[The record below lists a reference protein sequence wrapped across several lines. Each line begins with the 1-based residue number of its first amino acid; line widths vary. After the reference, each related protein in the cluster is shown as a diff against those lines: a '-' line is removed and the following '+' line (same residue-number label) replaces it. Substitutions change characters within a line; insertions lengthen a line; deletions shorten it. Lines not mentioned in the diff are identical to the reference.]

1 MPAVADHIREVEN
14 VAMGGVSKRDPWVV
28 QSWLRCV
35 NEHRLDP
42 TRSCEAFILPENELR
57 SHRQQSEELIAIAR
71 SGLEALYG
79 QMAGQNYVLL
89 LGDRAGVA
97 VEFLGDPHFDNRLRK
112 AGLYLGAEWSE
123 PRAGTCAI
131 GACIA
136 TGEALTIH
144 QTDHFDIT
152 HTPLSCTA
160 APIYDTRG
168 DFAAVLDIS
177 LLSSPIAKVSQNLA
191 LHMVAATVRRIELAN
206 LMAQTRHEW
215 VLRFSRSPDF
225 LDVDPEAAISLDG
238 SGRVLGMT
246 HRGAQLLA
254 RAAGVSWRRP
264 ELLIGQPLG
273 RFFELGVDDLG
284 ELTRQRPAHDRM
296 VVARDGNRLFAHAI
310 EPQLRRTRR
319 APVPAPVPA
328 TTGALAAL
336 GAGDPQIAAL
346 QVRAAKLARTVLPIL
361 IQGETGTGKEFLA
374 RALHEASGRAGP
386 FVAVNCAAIPEAL
399 IEAELFGHAPGAFTG
414 AAPGGRKGLVEAAA
428 GGTLFLDEIG
438 DMPLALQARLLRV
451 LAEGEVTPVGALRPR
466 RVDLRVVSA
475 THRDLPAQVRAG
487 ALREDLYYRLSA
499 ATLAL
504 PPLRAREDF
513 DWLADRLLGGRAR
526 LTPAARAALR
536 ARAWPGNLR
545 ELGNALAVA
554 AALCDGGVI
563 DRADLPP
570 EPGGAPALDG
580 EAEALRA
587 VLVRCRGNISEAARQ
602 LRVDRTTVHRRMR
615 RLGVNAH

>member
-1 MPAVADHIREVEN
+1 MAAAMEHIREVEN
-14 VAMGGVSKRDPWVV
+14 VALGRASKRDPWVV
-28 QSWLRCV
+28 QSWLRCI

-42 TRSCEAFILPENELR
+42 TRACEAFILSETELR
-57 SHRQQSEELIAIAR
+57 FHRQQSEELISIAR
-71 SGLEALYG
+71 SGLEGLYT

-89 LGDRAGVA
+89 LGDSAGVA
-97 VEFLGDPHFDNRLRK
+97 VEFLGDPNFDHRLRK

-144 QTDHFDIT
+144 QTDHFDVT

-168 DFAAVLDIS
+168 EFAAVLDIS
-177 LLSSPIAKVSQNLA
+177 LLSSPIAKASQNLA

-225 LDVDPEAAISLDG
+225 LDVDPEAAVSLDG
-238 SGRVLGMT
+238 SGRVIGMT
-246 HRGAQLLA
+246 HRGAQILA

-284 ELTRQRPAHDRM
+284 ELTRQRPTHDRT

-319 APVPAPVPA
+319 APAPARVPA
-328 TTGALAAL
+328 TTGALARL

-346 QVRAAKLARTVLPIL
+346 QAKAVKLAPTALPIL

-374 RALHEASGRAGP
+374 RALHDASGRRGP
-386 FVAVNCAAIPEAL
+386 FVAINCAAIPEAL

-414 AAPGGRKGLVEAAA
+414 AAPGGRKGLVEEAA

-438 DMPLALQARLLRV
+438 DMPARC
-451 LAEGEVTPVGALRPR
+451 
-466 RVDLRVVSA
+466 
-475 THRDLPAQVRAG
+475 
-487 ALREDLYYRLSA
+487 
-499 ATLAL
+499 
-504 PPLRAREDF
+504 AR
-513 DWLADRLLGGRAR
+513 
-526 LTPAARAALR
+526 
-536 ARAWPGNLR
+536 
-545 ELGNALAVA
+545 
-554 AALCDGGVI
+554 
-563 DRADLPP
+563 
-570 EPGGAPALDG
+570 
-580 EAEALRA
+580 
-587 VLVRCRGNISEAARQ
+587 IS
-602 LRVDRTTVHRRMR
+602 TTVCRPPPSSCRRSASAR
-615 RLGVNAH
+615 TSTG

>member
-1 MPAVADHIREVEN
+1 MPAAVEHIREVEN
-14 VAMGGVSKRDPWVV
+14 VAMGRASTRDPGVV

-42 TRSCEAFILPENELR
+42 SRACEAYILPERELR

-71 SGLEALYG
+71 SGLEALYA

-89 LGDRAGVA
+89 LGDSAGVA
-97 VEFLGDPHFDNRLRK
+97 VEFLGDPSFDHRLRK

-144 QTDHFDIT
+144 QSDHFDVT

-177 LLSSPIAKVSQNLA
+177 LLASPIAKVSQNLA

-225 LDVDPEAAISLDG
+225 LDVDPEAAVSLDG
-238 SGRVLGMT
+238 SGRVIGMT

-254 RAAGVSWRRP
+254 RAAGVSWRHP
-264 ELLIGQPLG
+264 ERLIGQPLG

-284 ELTRQRPAHDRM
+284 ELTRQRPTHDRM
-296 VVARDGNRLFAHAI
+296 VVAHDGNRLFAHAI
-310 EPQLRRTRR
+310 EPQLPRSRRDRR
-319 APVPAPVPA
+319 PSALAPA
-328 TTGALAAL
+328 TGALARL
-336 GAGDPQIAAL
+336 GAGDAGIAAL
-346 QVRAAKLARTVLPIL
+346 QAKAAKLAPTALPIL

-374 RALHEASGRAGP
+374 RALHEASRRPGP
-386 FVAVNCAAIPEAL
+386 FVAINCAAIPEGL

-414 AAPGGRKGLVEAAA
+414 AAPGGRKGLVEEAA

-451 LAEGEVTPVGALRPR
+451 LAEGEVLPIGAVRAR
-466 RVDLRVVSA
+466 RVDLRVISA
-475 THRDLPAQVRAG
+475 SHRDLPARVRAG
-487 ALREDLYYRLSA
+487 TLREDLYYRLSA

-504 PPLRAREDF
+504 PPLRQREDF
-513 DWLADRLLGGRAR
+513 DWLTERLLDGRAS
-526 LTPAARAALR
+526 LTPGARAALR

-563 DRADLPP
+563 ERADLPP
-570 EPGGAPALDG
+570 EPGRAPALDD

-587 VLVRCRGNISEAARQ
+587 VLARCAGNVSEAARQ
-602 LRVDRTTVHRRMR
+602 LGVDRTTVHRRMR
-615 RLGVNAH
+615 RLGVTAH